1 MSNLRKLIQAYL
13 WANHISLREFQKEIG
28 NFHKETVEDARAFI
42 REITKT
48 VDKNTV
54 IKEKEAV
61 RRFYQKNGTNFGN
74 S

>member
-1 MSNLRKLIQAYL
+1 MIDVFPLLLVNKPNRLS
-13 WANHISLREFQKEIG
+13 ETG
-28 NFHKETVEDARAFI
+28 NFHKETVEDAQAFI

-61 RRFYQKNGTNFGN
+61 RRFSKLGKKASKKKLSFIPE
-74 S
+74 